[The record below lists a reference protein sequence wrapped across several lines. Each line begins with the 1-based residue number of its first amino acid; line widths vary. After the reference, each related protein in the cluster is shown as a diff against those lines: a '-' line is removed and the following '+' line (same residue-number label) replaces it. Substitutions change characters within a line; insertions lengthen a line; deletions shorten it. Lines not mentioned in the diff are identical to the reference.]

1 MAWCGDTFHRARDPP
16 VNVHAP
22 ALLLC
27 AALLAGCASNTA
39 NTASPAD
46 KATPAAATTAT
57 SADDYRSIK
66 VDAGTLRWWHNA
78 NVYEIWP
85 RSFKDSDGDGH
96 GDFKGMTSKLD
107 YIRDLGADAIWLTPV
122 FEAPSYH
129 GYDFQDFYA
138 IEKDYGTMADFEA
151 FVAQSHKRD
160 IKVILDLVINHISD
174 QHDWFLK
181 SARKEP
187 GYEDYFI
194 WREKRPEGW
203 GQAWSNKPNP
213 EAVWHWNATRK
224 AYYYGAFGGSQP
236 DVNLRNPKVVEE
248 MNNLAGFWL
257 KKGVDGFRLDAVR
270 YAIEDGPIPGQ
281 ADTQSTIDYWTQFT
295 RYVKAI
301 NPDAML
307 VAEAWAPL
315 QTIGRYRN
323 GGQGMDSAFD
333 FDFGEMVIGI
343 LNPQSTRSAD
353 FGTVGDSARDQYRE
367 NLWNNLQGRAAA
379 APMNYFSPFL
389 TNHDRERVMY
399 FLGNDIAKAKIAA
412 SALLTSPG
420 TAYLY
425 YGEELGMS
433 QPDAGEDHRYR
444 RAIMPWNDDANA
456 GFNTSGKN
464 WIDIP
469 QGKAF
474 SYIETAWW
482 ADYWKTL
489 RGKGHSVAAQEAD
502 PNSLLNHY
510 KRLLKVR
517 NANPNLKNPQEIRY
531 YPVNDGDVWLMRAFS
546 GDDSVRRRDTWV
558 LINLDPNAA
567 SSFTTPA
574 ELRGTRK
581 DQLGGEGQIIGETMT
596 LAAGQTLV
604 F

>member
-1 MAWCGDTFHRARDPP
+1 MNLQTP
-16 VNVHAP
+16 V
-22 ALLLC
+22 LLLC
-27 AALLAGCASNTA
+27 AALLTACATRAETSSPPAVATAPTA
-39 NTASPAD
+39 NA
-46 KATPAAATTAT
+46 

-66 VDAGTLRWWHNA
+66 LDTGTTQWWHNA
-78 NVYEIWP
+78 TVYEIWP

-96 GDFKGMTSKLD
+96 GDFRGMTEKLD
-107 YIRDLGADAIWLTPV
+107 YVKGLGADAIWLTPV

-138 IEKDYGTMADFEA
+138 IEKDYGTMADFED
-151 FVAQSHKRD
+151 FVAQSHKRG

-174 QHDWFLK
+174 QHEWFLK

-194 WREKRPEGW
+194 WRETRPKGW
-203 GQAWSNKPNP
+203 GQAWSNTPNP
-213 EAVWHWNATRK
+213 EAVWHWNDTRK

-236 DVNLRNPKVVEE
+236 DVNLRNQKVVEE
-248 MNNLAGFWL
+248 MNNLAAFWL

-270 YAIEDGPIPGQ
+270 YAIEDGPLPGQ
-281 ADTQSTIDYWTQFT
+281 ADTPSTIEYWTQFT

-315 QTIGRYRN
+315 QTIGRYRD
-323 GGQGMDSAFD
+323 GGKGLDSAFD

-343 LNPQSTRSAD
+343 LAPQTQRSAD
-353 FGTVGDSARDQYRE
+353 FGTVSDNANDQHRE
-367 NLWNNLQGRAAA
+367 NLWSNLQGRAKA

-399 FLGNDIAKAKIAA
+399 FLGGDVGKAKIAA

-425 YGEELGMS
+425 YGEEIGMS
-433 QPDAGEDHRYR
+433 QPEAGDDHRYR
-444 RAIMPWNDDANA
+444 RAPIPWNDDENA
-456 GFNTSGKN
+456 GFNTTGRN
-464 WIDIP
+464 WIDSQP
-469 QGKAF
+469 QPPGF
-474 SYIETAWW
+474 SYIQTAWW
-482 ADYWKTL
+482 SRYWKTL

-502 PNSLLNHY
+502 PNSLLQHY
-510 KRLLKVR
+510 KRLLQVR

-531 YPVNDGDVWLMRAFS
+531 YPVNDGDVWLMRAF
-546 GDDSVRRRDTWV
+546 GDDDGARRRDTWV
-558 LINLDPNAA
+558 LINLDPKAA
-567 SSFTTPA
+567 ATFATPT
-574 ELRGTRK
+574 ELRGTRR
-581 DQLGGEGQIIGETMT
+581 DQLTGEGQIVGETMT
-596 LAAGQTLV
+596 LAAGQTRI